1 MKGLIKFWTLSLGV
15 AVAFMLTACGGGS
28 PKIDSKDLALIK
40 EKYPN
45 SQILSY
51 AEAEKELDKVGL
63 KPTNVSVQKCFE
75 KNYTSSYFIKTADNE
90 IKVVKVV
97 ETKFAKAPNEIGT
110 KIEVREIPIGKFK
123 DEYMCWAME

>member
-1 MKGLIKFWTLSLGV
+1 MSAAV
-15 AVAFMLTACGGGS
+15 AVSVFAASAFMLSACGGDS

-75 KNYTSSYFIKTADNE
+75 KNYTSSYFIKIDE
-90 IKVVKVV
+90 EVKVVKAV
-97 ETKFAKAPNEIGT
+97 EVKFEKAPNELGT
-110 KIEVREIPIGKFK
+110 RIEIREIPISKFK